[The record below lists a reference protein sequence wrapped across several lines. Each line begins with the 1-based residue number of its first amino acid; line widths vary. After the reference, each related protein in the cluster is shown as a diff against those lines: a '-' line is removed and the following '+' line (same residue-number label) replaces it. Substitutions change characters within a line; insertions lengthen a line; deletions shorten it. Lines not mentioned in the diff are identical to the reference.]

1 MVTKRRILNSG
12 IIALCVLALA
22 GGRPSPANAQSR
34 GVFVGESFL
43 GIRLDKDRFSDVMKR
58 YGAPHEIQAGGP
70 RLTDSMLSM
79 TNPGGGSAGGG
90 DSNPSSPYAGKG
102 LPGFPG
108 GGPPGG
114 PPGGFGSGSGSRG
127 SGNSDDEK
135 ILYTDQTQTTWW
147 YHFARKGKP
156 SYHYAFLFNKDGR
169 VIQIQEYGFYDG
181 GKTQAGIGLGS
192 SLGSVIRAYGF
203 STDGERT
210 DNDKLTLRYG
220 GTNRL
225 AFQMIS
231 NKVLGITLARVR

>member
-1 MVTKRRILNSG
+1 M
-12 IIALCVLALA
+12 IALGVLALVS
-22 GGRPSPANAQSR
+22 GRPSAATAQSR
-34 GVFVGESFL
+34 GVFVADSFL
-43 GIRLDKDRFSDVMKR
+43 GVRLDKDRFSDVMKR

-70 RLTDSMLSM
+70 RLTDSMLAAG
-79 TNPGGGSAGGG
+79 TNPAGGGSEGNSGAPGGPG
-90 DSNPSSPYAGKG
+90 RG

-108 GGPPGG
+108 GPQGGPPGS
-114 PPGGFGSGSGSRG
+114 PGGFGSGSGSRG

-135 ILYTDQTQTTWW
+135 ILYTDQTETTWW

-156 SYHYAFLFNKDGR
+156 SYHYAFTFNKEGR

-181 GKTQAGIGLGS
+181 GKTQAGIGLGAP
-192 SLGSVIRAYGF
+192 LGAVIRAYGF
-203 STDGERT
+203 STDGERG

-225 AFQMIS
+225 AFQMVS